1 MTTDKKIGLVLS
13 GGGVRGVA
21 HIGTLQ
27 VLEEMGINVTHVS
40 GVSAGSIVGALHAA
54 GHPAKDILQFFKNT
68 SIFKISNYAIFKPG
82 IIDTGK
88 LIQVFNKY
96 LDDDTFESLQKELYV
111 TATDLEHAQSKV
123 FHSGQLIKTILASSA
138 FPMVFSP
145 VEIDDV
151 LYADG
156 GIMNNFP
163 IEPLSGVCD
172 KIIGVYVNPIV
183 HLKKEAMNSSL
194 AILERSYHLSI
205 AASSLQKFDKLDVL
219 VSPKGLS
226 KYDTFSVSK
235 IDEIYN
241 IGYEAALSQ
250 KDEFEKLLA
259 DVETASQ

>member
-1 MTTDKKIGLVLS
+1 MSSKIGLVLS

-27 VLEEMGINVTHVS
+27 VLEDLGINITHVA
-40 GVSAGSIVGALHAA
+40 GVSAGSIVGALFAA
-54 GHPAKDILQFFKNT
+54 GHPAKDILDFFKKT
-68 SIFKISNYAIFKPG
+68 SIFKMSNYAIFKPG

-88 LIQVFNKY
+88 LIQVFHKY
-96 LDDDTFESLQKELYV
+96 LEDDSFESLQKKLFIV
-111 TATDLEHAQSKV
+111 ATDLEHAQSKL
-123 FHSGQLIKTILASSA
+123 FDSGELIRTILASSA

-145 VEIDDV
+145 VTIDDV

-163 IEPLSGVCD
+163 IEPLEEVCD
-172 KIIGVYVNPIV
+172 KIIGVYVNPII
-183 HLKKEAMNSSL
+183 HLKKEQMNSSL

-205 AASSLQKFDKLDVL
+205 AASSLQKFNKLDVL

-241 IGYEAALSQ
+241 IGYEAALEQ
-250 KDEFEKLLA
+250 KEEFEKLLS
-259 DVETASQ
+259 D